1 MHKFILLSSV
11 CILSVA
17 CQDDPL
23 MDVRIEDANGM
34 ATITLNIPTTGK
46 DTPDDEKI
54 GDVRLMAFASRTAGS
69 TADIAELQYNGL
81 VANQKQILLPVGK
94 SDFYISANAEFLN
107 LSGVS
112 NPAQLQATNLT
123 FEKLSQSP
131 FPMLGVYKN
140 INIKNGEAKE
150 DDGTIANIGS
160 GLKRVAS
167 KLTLNIEYTSKENEY
182 VLSIDSA
189 KVFNRPVEVSLLPTI
204 YNGTT
209 YVSDAVDMKNA
220 ETESEVINSAGDTT
234 RVYKPM
240 TFYLSEYL
248 LSKETMGSS
257 TYVTIYAHTVSP
269 TSKKVVKKEYKVYIG
284 DWFGTMAYSDFPH
297 DKPTDLG
304 IIPLGVTRGKN
315 YILNGKLHGSGE
327 LLANNTTV
335 RVEDWN
341 TVEIDV
347 DITRPFL
354 NLMDT
359 ELLVNPL
366 NAEGTALVY
375 ITNRPFSEIGVEITN
390 NPGNRFIVEKV
401 AGNNEIRFKHKIE
414 GILRLDTVVDNLRK
428 PFTGQAKITLDTPNG
443 KLEKNITLVA
453 FNPLSRYYVRKNG
466 NYDNID
472 KTSPQSDWLQ
482 AKWSIAKGYRS
493 PYSGFGDGN
502 KKGFDPNKTTM
513 DDVASDTISG
523 CAQYWENSTND
534 VDMGQGKWRLPKGT
548 SMEGENSEIKRMQK
562 LLSQLIVDENYYW
575 ERLQFASNI
584 WGRDDD
590 SDRAYL
596 LSQTG
601 DVITDSKT
609 SKHYVRCVRDV
620 EAKKA
625 IGASYLFLSHS
636 YYEVPLYAFKT
647 HRIPITFESD
657 APVSVSLYDD
667 LGVNISNIKNAR
679 LPFVGYVDNISV
691 PSIPFTVFP
700 NWYYRSYGE
709 MFYEDNHNGHIYRDY
724 LWDKCSER
732 NRGDFYLEPAFLRMV
747 SDNPIREVIGDVI
760 GASPVELMGKTYKL
774 IFSAGSI
781 QKVVLVKLVNNL
793 SDEKNSRKS
802 SAIGNPLTYF
812 EAHGVRQQYVGY
824 DLQSNQEISSERNLL
839 NYNWSSLVPDTLT
852 GCAAYYEKS
861 PSDPETGIG
870 NWSPMSFFPNGITN
884 YVSSYYW
891 YQYSDK
897 DSIQTTIGWEKLLGF
912 SPQEV
917 ALGYWTTV
925 KGNYE
930 ALVTVT
936 DPYIKKKPDSWPI
949 RKDDKA
955 YVRCVRTS
963 GKDRLQLSSQDVKFE
978 AEETDISILYYTDS
992 GGIEFRK
999 LFFSNAQG
1007 RQPFEVSIDVATSVI
1022 HITRKENSSVGDK
1035 MNLLVYTK
1043 SDNPKKKQYKIISVE
1058 ITN

>member
-1 MHKFILLSSV
+1 MHKFILLSLV

-140 INIKNGEAKE
+140 INIKNGEVKE

-220 ETESEVINSAGDTT
+220 ETESEVINPAGDIT

-257 TYVTIYAHTVSP
+257 TYVTIYAHTVNP
-269 TSKKVVKKEYKVYIG
+269 TSKKVAKKEYKVYIG

-304 IIPLGVTRGKN
+304 IIPLGITRGKN

-341 TVEIDV
+341 TVAIDV

-375 ITNRPFSEIGVEITN
+375 VTNRPFSEIDVKITN

-414 GILRLDTVVDNLRK
+414 GILRLDTMVDNLRK
-428 PFTGQAKITLDTPNG
+428 PFTGQAKITLNTPNG
-443 KLEKNITLVA
+443 KLEKSITLVA
-453 FNPLSRYYVRKNG
+453 LNPLSRYFVRENG

-472 KTSPQSDWLQ
+472 ATSPQSDWLQ

-493 PYSGFGDGN
+493 PYSGFGDEN

-513 DDVASDTISG
+513 NDVASDTISG
-523 CAQYWENSTND
+523 CAQYWENSIND
-534 VDMGQGKWRLPKGT
+534 VERGQGKWRLPKGT
-548 SMEGENSEIKRMQK
+548 SMEGEDSEIKRMQK
-562 LLSQLIVDENYYW
+562 LLSQLISNKDNYW
-575 ERLQFASNI
+575 ERLEFGPNS

-601 DVITDSKT
+601 DVITASKT
-609 SKHYVRCVRDV
+609 SKHYVRCVRDI
-620 EAKKA
+620 ESKKA
-625 IGASYLFLSHS
+625 NSASFLFLSHS

-657 APVSVSLYDD
+657 APVSIALYDAS
-667 LGVNISNIKNAR
+667 GINITNIKNIK
-679 LPFVGYVDNISV
+679 LPFVGYIDNIKDPTQPV
-691 PSIPFTVFP
+691 IAFP
-700 NWYYRSYGE
+700 NW
-709 MFYEDNHNGHIYRDY
+709 FYVPIDGGSFYPPLYPDYMWDNQ
-724 LWDKCSER
+724 SER
-732 NRGDFYLEPAFLRMV
+732 NKGDFYLEPAFLRMV
-747 SDNPIREVIGDVI
+747 TGNDVNYLIGNVIGT
-760 GASPVELMGKTYKL
+760 SPVELISGTYKL
-774 IFSAGSI
+774 IFSAGDI
-781 QKVVLVKLVNNL
+781 HKVVLVKVINNL
-793 SDEKNSRKS
+793 SDEKIARKS
-802 SAIGNPLTYF
+802 SAIGNPLSYF

-824 DLQSNQEISSERNLL
+824 DLELDTEINIEKNML
-839 NYNWSSLVPDTLT
+839 NYFWTSLVPDTLT
-852 GCAAYYEKS
+852 GCAAYYERS

-870 NWSPMSFFPNGITN
+870 NWAATPFFPNGIAGYLTA
-884 YVSSYYW
+884 YYW
-891 YQYSDK
+891 DQYHDN
-897 DSIQTTIGWEKLLGF
+897 DSIQTTIGWEKHLGF
-912 SPQEV
+912 SPQKVES
-917 ALGYWTTV
+917 GYWSTV
-925 KGNYE
+925 KGNHAGSMY
-930 ALVTVT
+930 VTN
-936 DPYIKKKPDSWPI
+936 PYAAGDAFMWIINKY
-949 RKDDKA
+949 DKA
-955 YVRCVRTS
+955 YVRCVRIV
-963 GKDRLQLSSQDVKFE
+963 GKDRLQLSSQVVKFE
-978 AEETDISILYYTDS
+978 AEQTNVNILYYTDS

-999 LFFSNAQG
+999 LFFSNTQG
-1007 RQPFEVSIDVATSVI
+1007 RQPFEVSIDTAASVI
-1022 HITRKENSSVGDK
+1022 RITRKENSSVGDK
-1035 MNLLVYTK
+1035 MNLLIYTK
-1043 SDNPKKKQYKIISVE
+1043 SDTPKKKQYKIISVE
-1058 ITN
+1058 VTN